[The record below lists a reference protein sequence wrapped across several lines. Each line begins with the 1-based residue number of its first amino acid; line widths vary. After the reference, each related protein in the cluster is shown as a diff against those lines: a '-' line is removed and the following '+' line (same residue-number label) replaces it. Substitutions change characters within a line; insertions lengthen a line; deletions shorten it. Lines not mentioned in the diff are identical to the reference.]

1 MNPELQSL
9 VALLIVAV
17 AASVLLRQVVTWW
30 RGQSPGGCG
39 GGCSG
44 CGTGQTNSA
53 AQTKVPLPIIELDTT
68 LTRSASEGER
78 SPTR

>member
-1 MNPELQSL
+1 MNLKLQSL

-17 AASVLLRQVVTWW
+17 AASVLLRQVVAWW
-30 RGQSPGGCG
+30 RGQSSGCG
-39 GGCSG
+39 GGCSR
-44 CGTGQTNSA
+44 CGTGLTTSA

-68 LTRSASEGER
+68 LTRSVSEGER